1 MIKNISIKMNL
12 IAPFGAD
19 CLLIIFLYMLQSV
32 LFLQEFFT
40 STTTFLVSFV
50 LLFVILV
57 LVSLLLPEDTGNL
70 DMDSK

>member
-50 LLFVILV
+50 ILFVILV
-57 LVSLLLPEDTGNL
+57 LVSLLLPEDTGNME
-70 DMDSK
+70 MDSK